1 MQTKGRS
8 LKVVQAGEGLHFNV
22 LGAMMTYKATVE
34 DTGAAYS
41 LAVEVTPPH
50 GGLPL
55 HVHHR
60 EDEAMYILE
69 GEYEIQC
76 GGDDV
81 FRATAGTFVF
91 LPRDVPNRY
100 QNVGDAPGRF
110 LYITSPGGFEKLVE
124 ETSLLS
130 TGAPPDMQKI
140 KEMGLKYGVE
150 FI

>member
-1 MQTKGRS
+1 MQSKGS
-8 LKVVQAGEGLHFNV
+8 LKVVRDNEGLHFNV
-22 LGAMMTYKATVE
+22 MGSMMTYKATVE

-41 LAVEVTPPH
+41 LAVEVTPAL

-69 GEYEIQC
+69 GEYEIEC
-76 GGDDV
+76 GDNV

-100 QNVGDAPGRF
+100 QNVCDAPGKF

-124 ETSLLS
+124 QTSLLAI
-130 TGAPPDMQKI
+130 GGPPDMQKV
-140 KEMGLKYGVE
+140 KETVHKYGVE

>member
-8 LKVVQAGEGLHFNV
+8 LKVVRASEGLHLNV
-22 LGAMMTYKATVE
+22 MGAMMTYKATVE

-76 GGDDV
+76 GDDV

-100 QNVGDAPGRF
+100 QNVGDTPGRF

-124 ETSLLS
+124 QTSLLAI
-130 TGAPPDMQKI
+130 GAPPDMQKI
-140 KEMGLKYGVE
+140 KETGLKYGVE

>member
-8 LKVVQAGEGLHFNV
+8 LKVVRASEGLHFNV

-76 GGDDV
+76 GDDV

-124 ETSLLS
+124 QTSLLAI
-130 TGAPPDMQKI
+130 GAPPDMQKI
-140 KEMGLKYGVE
+140 KETAHKYGVE

>member
-8 LKVVQAGEGLHFNV
+8 LKVVPAGEGLHFNV

-76 GGDDV
+76 GDDV
-81 FRATAGTFVF
+81 FQATAGTFVF

-110 LYITSPGGFEKLVE
+110 LYITSPGGFEKLFHK
-124 ETSLLS
+124 TKAWSGRAISMSLMQGLS
-130 TGAPPDMQKI
+130 LAAI
-140 KEMGLKYGVE
+140 RARR
-150 FI
+150 

>member
-1 MQTKGRS
+1 MQRKGRS
-8 LKVVQAGEGLHFNV
+8 LKVIRASEGLHFNV
-22 LGAMMTYKATVE
+22 MGARITYKATVE

-50 GGLPL
+50 GGLPF

-69 GEYEIQC
+69 GEYEIQS
-76 GGDDV
+76 GDHV

-91 LPRDVPNRY
+91 LPRGVPNRY
-100 QNVGDAPGRF
+100 HNVGEAPGRF

-124 ETSLLS
+124 QTSLL
-130 TGAPPDMQKI
+130 TIGAPPDMHKI
-140 KEMGLKYGVE
+140 KETAHKYGVE

>member
-8 LKVVQAGEGLHFNV
+8 LKVIQASEGLHFDV
-22 LGAMMTYKATVE
+22 MGAMMTYKATVE

-69 GEYEIQC
+69 GEYEIQY
-76 GGDDV
+76 GDDV

-124 ETSLLS
+124 QTSLLAIG
-130 TGAPPDMQKI
+130 TPPDMQKI
-140 KEMGLKYGVE
+140 KEMAHKYGVE

>member
-1 MQTKGRS
+1 MQSKGS
-8 LKVVQAGEGLHFNV
+8 LKVVRDNEGLHFNV
-22 LGAMMTYKATVE
+22 MGSMMTYKATVE

-41 LAVEVTPPH
+41 LAVEVTPAL

-69 GEYEIQC
+69 GEYEIEC
-76 GGDDV
+76 GDNV

-100 QNVGDAPGRF
+100 QNVCDAPGKF

-124 ETSLLS
+124 QASLLA

-140 KEMGLKYGVE
+140 KETVHKYGVE

>member
-1 MQTKGRS
+1 MQTKGRG
-8 LKVVQAGEGLHFNV
+8 LKVVRASEGLHFNV

-76 GGDDV
+76 GDDDV

-124 ETSLLS
+124 QTSLLAI
-130 TGAPPDMQKI
+130 GAPPDMQKI
-140 KEMGLKYGVE
+140 KETGLKYGVE

>member
-8 LKVVQAGEGLHFNV
+8 LKVVRASEGLHFNV

-76 GGDDV
+76 GDDV

-124 ETSLLS
+124 QTSLLS
-130 TGAPPDMQKI
+130 IGAPPDMQKI
-140 KEMGLKYGVE
+140 KETGLKYGVE

>member
-8 LKVVQAGEGLHFNV
+8 LKVVRAGEGLHFNV

-76 GGDDV
+76 GDDV
-81 FRATAGTFVF
+81 FQATAGTFVF

-124 ETSLLS
+124 QVSLLS
-130 TGAPPDMQKI
+130 IGAPPDMQKI

-150 FI
+150 FIE

>member
-1 MQTKGRS
+1 MQTRGLS
-8 LKVVQAGEGLHFNV
+8 LKVVRASEGLHFNV

-41 LAVEVTPPH
+41 LAEEVTPPQ

-76 GGDDV
+76 GDDV

-100 QNVGDAPGRF
+100 QNVGDTPGRF

-124 ETSLLS
+124 QVSLLS
-130 TGAPPDMQKI
+130 IGAPPDMQKI
-140 KEMGLKYGVE
+140 KETGLKYGVE